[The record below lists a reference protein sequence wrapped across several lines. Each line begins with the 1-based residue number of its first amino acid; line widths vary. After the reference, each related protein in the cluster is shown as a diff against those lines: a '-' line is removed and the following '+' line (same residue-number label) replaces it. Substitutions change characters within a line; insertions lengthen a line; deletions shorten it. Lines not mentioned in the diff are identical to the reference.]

1 MAGFIPKE
9 ELAGFKRWQVASFD
23 RPAPPR
29 PGLQPP
35 AAPTAAAPAA
45 APSAPAVA
53 EPPPGPSPE
62 EIERLYNEAR
72 QAGFQ
77 AGHAEGY
84 AAGEA
89 AGRNAALDEAA
100 QMLGLIDNLQQA
112 IAGVEQT
119 VAEQVLE
126 LAIEVA
132 ARVLGSRLE
141 RQDDFLLPIIREA
154 IAALPVNHGHVTLF
168 LNPAD
173 AERVRELIGEQ
184 LAQSGTQIAADDTIG
199 TGGCQLRAGASEID
213 ATLET
218 RWKRVLE
225 AIGLPPRPWQNS

>member
-9 ELAGFKRWQVASFD
+9 ELAEFKRWQVASFD
-23 RPAPPR
+23 RPAPPAMR
-29 PGLQPP
+29 PAPPPQAAAAASAPP
-35 AAPTAAAPAA
+35 AADL
-45 APSAPAVA
+45 
-53 EPPPGPSPE
+53 PPPGPSPE
-62 EIERLYNEAR
+62 EIERIYNEAR

-77 AGHAEGY
+77 AGHGEGY

-89 AGRNAALDEAA
+89 AGRSAAAGEAE
-100 QMLGLIDNLQQA
+100 QMLGMLDNLRQA

-119 VAEQVLE
+119 VAEQLLDVALD
-126 LAIEVA
+126 VA

-141 RQDDFLLPIIREA
+141 RQDDVLVPIIREA
-154 IAALPVNHGHVTLF
+154 LGALPVNHGHVTLL

-184 LAQSGTQIAADDTIG
+184 LAQSGTQIVADDTIG

-225 AIGLPPRPWQNS
+225 AIGVPPRPWQSS